1 MAEIRFEGVRK
12 NFGKFAAVD
21 GVDLVVDDREFVV
34 LLGPSG
40 CGKTTLLRCLAGLE
54 RASTRDASSSATET
68 PPICRRGAG
77 GSRWSSRATPSSRT

>member
-12 NFGKFAAVD
+12 NFGKFLAVD
-21 GVDLVVDDREFVV
+21 GVDLDVADGEFVV

-54 RASTRDASSSATET
+54 RVDAGRVFIGGATRPSF
-68 PPICRRGAG
+68 RRGG
-77 GSRWSSRATPSSRT
+77 GASRWSSRATRCSRT